1 MPPSRM
7 TRLSSTPPAA
17 SYRSR
22 VSEDR
27 ERPVDIDDPEL
38 LARQARELVEKQ
50 AAEIRSKR
58 VPIDIEP
65 PTVYSPRRTPR
76 ARGELGYGP

>member
-1 MPPSRM
+1 MCRFAAASVSFPRM
-7 TRLSSTPPAA
+7 TDDEKDGPP
-17 SYRSR
+17 
-22 VSEDR
+22 
-27 ERPVDIDDPEL
+27 DIDDPQL

-65 PTVYSPRRTPR
+65 PTVYSPRRTRR
-76 ARGELGYGP
+76 ARGEPGYGP